1 MSVIRSPLPAV
12 VSTAM
17 ACPTMTRPAMAT
29 MTSLPLPLPLPAP
42 APGPTGEGAP
52 ARRSSMARLGVMAAK
67 NLRTRVS
74 MDSPAKKSLSRA
86 LSAGAA
92 ARITSRPAGA
102 PRIWVRFTDSASD
115 QIAESV
121 NQT

>member
-1 MSVIRSPLPAV
+1 
-12 VSTAM
+12 
-17 ACPTMTRPAMAT
+17 
-29 MTSLPLPLPLPAP
+29 
-42 APGPTGEGAP
+42 
-52 ARRSSMARLGVMAAK
+52 MARLGMMAAK

-86 LSAGAA
+86 RSAGDA

-102 PRIWVRFTDSASD
+102 PRIWVRFTDSASAR
-115 QIAESV
+115 IAESV